1 MYIWFVDSLQY
12 DGVTMH
18 FLYSDQSSGEEHKR
32 SRKGGKEQKRLSESE
47 SEEDSESE
55 SSESE
60 SESEDESDS
69 DMDTRKKKV

>member
-1 MYIWFVDSLQY
+1 MYNSV
-12 DGVTMH
+12 VMC
-18 FLYSDQSSGEEHKR
+18 FLYSDQSSGEEQKR
-32 SRKGGKEQKRLSESE
+32 GRKGGKEQKRLSESE

-60 SESEDESDS
+60 SESEEESDS